1 MHVTSFSF
9 EQTHEGRHVRAE
21 GVSPL
26 ALCYIAN
33 FESPQAERLHRAPL
47 ERTRVDSARSVDHW
61 LALTTN
67 GRHGY

>member
-9 EQTHEGRHVRAE
+9 EQTHEGRHIRAE

-33 FESPQAERLHRAPL
+33 FESPQDERLHR
-47 ERTRVDSARSVDHW
+47 SVGK
-61 LALTTN
+61 N
-67 GRHGY
+67 